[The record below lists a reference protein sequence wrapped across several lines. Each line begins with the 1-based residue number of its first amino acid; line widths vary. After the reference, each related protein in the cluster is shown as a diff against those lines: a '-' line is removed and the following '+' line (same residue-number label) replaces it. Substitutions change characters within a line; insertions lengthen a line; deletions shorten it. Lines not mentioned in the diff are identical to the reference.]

1 MIHESQVPRSCD
13 RCYAVKE
20 RCQWVADAVQCER
33 CTRVGHMCESKRP
46 IKRPGRPPAPYLQ
59 SSVKRAKI
67 VTQIDTIDGTPTELI
82 KDIISSP
89 LTSAIVDASIWK
101 TVLSTV
107 EYLSHRDLALL
118 DRAVNQDDFTQ
129 KFVIGPSFYQAHRQ
143 KLVFH
148 LLSSRQIV
156 LDGYLAFALSCGDKI
171 QVKDSYKRAASAVLT
186 LRSFQVKSRLDITS
200 CLILGWHILHFVFKV
215 GGGELLEI
223 CNQTLSLIK
232 PHDIS
237 EKYFETAYF
246 TFLTSLV
253 FTETA
258 ECLLKTKLPT
268 LRVDYPAGS
277 NQINGCV
284 GLCTSLLPD
293 LYDLALINVEM
304 QNRSQQKQDWVVAD
318 SSDLQAK
325 LEDMRLKFR
334 DWKPHVPEDFCTKFT
349 ALEVSHMLCQT
360 QVTQTAAL
368 LIIHRLQHPFGTE
381 DGTASAF
388 ASIILSQ
395 IDMTVHITGKTP
407 KCVDLSLIVACL
419 EVEDETERAQ
429 RLRSFS
435 AIGSY
440 SDVFQ
445 DRIKS
450 LMAQVWAARRRR
462 PTVYWYHLG
471 DILSPFS

>member
-20 RCQWVADAVQCER
+20 RCEWTAGAVKCER

-46 IKRPGRPPAPYLQ
+46 IKRPGRPPAPFLQ
-59 SSVKRAKI
+59 PPVKQAKV
-67 VTQIDTIDGTPTELI
+67 VTHTNTIEDSPAELI
-82 KDIISSP
+82 KDMIPSP
-89 LTSAIVDASIWK
+89 LTSATVDASIWK

-107 EYLSHRDLALL
+107 EHLSQSDLALL
-118 DRAVNQDDFTQ
+118 DRAVHQDDFTQ
-129 KFVIGPSFYQAHRQ
+129 KLVIGPSFYEGHRQ
-143 KLVFH
+143 KLVYH

-156 LDGYLAFALSCGDKI
+156 LDGYLAFALSYGDKV
-171 QVKDSYKRAASAVLT
+171 QVNDSYKRAASALLT
-186 LRSFQVKSRLDITS
+186 LRSLQVKSRLDITS
-200 CLILGWHILHFVFKV
+200 CLMLGWQILHFVLKV

-232 PHDIS
+232 PHYIS
-237 EKYFETAYF
+237 EKYFESAYF

-258 ECLLKTKLPT
+258 ECLIKTRMPT
-268 LRVDYPAGS
+268 LRVDHPAAS
-277 NQINGCV
+277 NQIDGCV
-284 GLCTSLLPD
+284 GLCTGLLPH
-293 LYDLALINVEM
+293 LYDLAVINVDM
-304 QNRSQQKQDWVVAD
+304 QKRSQTQDGAVVDA
-318 SSDLQAK
+318 SDLRTK
-325 LEDMRLKFR
+325 LEDIKLNIR

-381 DGTASAF
+381 DGTASAL
-388 ASIILSQ
+388 ASTILSH

-407 KCVDLSLIVACL
+407 MCVDLSLIVACL
-419 EVEDETERAQ
+419 EVEDESERAQ

-435 AIGSY
+435 SIGSY
-440 SDVFQ
+440 SGVFQ

-450 LMAQVWAARRRR
+450 LITQVWAARRRR
-462 PTVYWYHLG
+462 PTFYWYHLG